1 MMKEYQN
8 YLFDLYGTLVDIHTD
23 EDDPRLWQR
32 MSVLMAQEGLSS
44 SAQQL
49 QKQYGDEVA
58 RLEAAA
64 KADRG
69 VGAEI
74 DIGPVFASFYAG
86 TGITPCQDHIAFLA
100 RTFRVL
106 SQHRL
111 RLFPGTVEML
121 TRLRQQG
128 KRIYLVSN
136 AQTLFTMPE
145 LEALGLLPYFDGVV
159 ISSEIGVKK
168 PDGRIY
174 RLALERFHLD
184 PERTVMVGNDDRA
197 DCWGAHD
204 AGLDSMYVFT
214 EQSPVRTQPL
224 PSNCRFLQEIS
235 QVI

>member
-1 MMKEYQN
+1 MKEYQN

-49 QKQYGDEVA
+49 KKQYGDEVA

-106 SQHRL
+106 SLHKL
-111 RLFPGTVEML
+111 RLFPGAAEML
-121 TRLRQQG
+121 ERLRQQG
-128 KRIYLVSN
+128 KGVYLLSN
-136 AQTLFTMPE
+136 AQTLFTMQE
-145 LEALGLLPYFDGVV
+145 LEALGLLEYFDGIV
-159 ISSEIGVKK
+159 ISSNEGVKK
-168 PDGRIY
+168 PDSRLY
-174 RLALERFHLD
+174 RTALQRLALD
-184 PERTVMVGNDDRA
+184 PARTVMVGNDDRA
-197 DCWGAHD
+197 DCWGAHA
-204 AGLDSMYVFT
+204 AGLDSMYIYT
-214 EQSPVRTQPL
+214 EQSPQRTQPL
-224 PSNCRFLQEIS
+224 PDNCRVLEDIS